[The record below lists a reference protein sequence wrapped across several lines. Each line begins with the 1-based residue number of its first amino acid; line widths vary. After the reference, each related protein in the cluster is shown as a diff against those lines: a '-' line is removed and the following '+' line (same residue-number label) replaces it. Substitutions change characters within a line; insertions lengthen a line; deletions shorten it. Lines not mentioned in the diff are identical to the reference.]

1 MSGCVW
7 MEFKTF
13 KQADCSTNQSLVCVE
28 NIRAPPRRCLFGG
41 ALAFAQCSKRIF
53 KDLVMFRFWGATL
66 FASKVKIYIFLINEV
81 EWWCL
86 PNPAL
91 LSYFFAIFLTHFCS
105 LCMWALAL
113 DRVKM
118 HEKSC
123 QIYSYSILLG
133 LIKNTSI
140 VSLITY
146 PFFYSNKKKFQNISL
161 NRTQCKKMFLT
172 GNFCLRA
179 IQWNFVE
186 WWVCNFIYYQLC
198 LCSLMPNGIIPK

>member
-1 MSGCVW
+1 
-7 MEFKTF
+7 
-13 KQADCSTNQSLVCVE
+13 
-28 NIRAPPRRCLFGG
+28 
-41 ALAFAQCSKRIF
+41 
-53 KDLVMFRFWGATL
+53 MFWFWGAIL
-66 FASKVKIYIFLINEV
+66 FASKVKIYIFFNKRSGVVVSPKSGIAEL
-81 EWWCL
+81 
-86 PNPAL
+86 
-91 LSYFFAIFLTHFCS
+91 FFAIFLTHFCS

-186 WWVCNFIYYQLC
+186 WWVCNFIYYYLC